1 MRKLQREDGKIP
13 HEISQGANFV
23 DWFKGYPYP
32 YASADATPLYII
44 AVNDYVVESGDA
56 AFAKEKWQ
64 SLQRAY
70 AFLKSTYDERGLPQ
84 NFGFGHGWVEGGP
97 LLPVKTEFYQ
107 SGLGAEALR
116 ALSNLPRVTG
126 QEEISKTLE
135 KDFEKQRSLV
145 NTTSWIAAQTPLPFS
160 PYTNTKKLHHP

>member
-44 AVNDYVVESGDA
+44 AVNDYVVKSGDA

-64 SLQRAY
+64 SLQKAY

-84 NFGFGHGWVEGGP
+84 NFGFGHGWEEGGP
-97 LLPVKTEFYQ
+97 LLPVTTEFSQ

-116 ALSNLPRVTG
+116 ALSNLPRATG
-126 QEEISKTLE
+126 PVDLT
-135 KDFEKQRSLV
+135 
-145 NTTSWIAAQTPLPFS
+145 TPLAQHFETQPS
-160 PYTNTKKLHHP
+160 